1 MSMPQDWRD
10 ALKLARDNLEQT
22 PAAPLWLAQAL
33 AAALPVSSALA
44 PPPVREE
51 TAPDFFYP
59 H

>member
-1 MSMPQDWRD
+1 MTQDWLA
-10 ALKLARDNLEQT
+10 ALQRAKNNLEQT
-22 PAAPLWLAQAL
+22 PAAPAWLAQAL
-33 AAALPVSSALA
+33 AAAQHVAPALA